1 MYLIVNHKNV
11 IIEISETVETQKIS
25 GNVLINNG
33 SLAIAKN
40 QVKAVYEDVEVPDEV
55 IEGKYCYTTEKGFY
69 LNPRYN
75 NKDAEIEALKAKLE
89 ESDNKLIETDAQI
102 TEIQLALV
110 EQAGSEV

>member
-11 IIEISETVETQKIS
+11 IIEISETLETQETS
-25 GNVLINNG
+25 GNVLVHNG

-40 QVKAVYEDVEVPDEV
+40 QVKKVYEDVEVPDEV
-55 IEGKYCYTTEKGFY
+55 IEGKFCYTPEKGFY
-69 LNPRYN
+69 VNPRYD
-75 NKDAEIEALKAKLE
+75 NKDVEIEALKTKLE
-89 ESDNKLIETDAQI
+89 ETQNKLIETDTQI

>member
-1 MYLIVNHKNV
+1 MYLVVNHKNV
-11 IIEISETVETQKIS
+11 IIEISETIGEQEIS
-25 GNVLINNG
+25 GNILVHNG

-40 QVKAVYEDVEVPDEV
+40 QVKAVYEDVEVPDEI

-75 NKDAEIEALKAKLE
+75 NKDAEIEALKTKLAE
-89 ESDNKLIETDAQI
+89 TENKLVETDAQI

-110 EQAGSEV
+110 EQAESEV